1 MTPRRRLVAGAV
13 AALLLAAL
21 SGCERPAP
29 IVTVVNAGNSVYAEA
44 NVYCFEGQ
52 SVAEANCAVR
62 SDRSTELEVRGG
74 QTVGVDVD
82 KALLSG
88 GWLIELSDPDAQ
100 EGSAEP
106 QQSEVQ
112 DGHYFT
118 FTAPNLPQGSS
129 VLLTV
134 RSLDR
139 RQSATGEWLFTLVPP
154 RRSPSR

>member
-1 MTPRRRLVAGAV
+1 MTPRRRLVPGAV
-13 AALLLAAL
+13 AALAVAAL

-44 NVYCFEGQ
+44 NIYCFEGQ

-62 SDRSTELEVRGG
+62 SDHATELEVQGG

-82 KALLSG
+82 KALLDG
-88 GWLIELSDPDAQ
+88 GWLIELFDPSAP
-100 EGSAEP
+100 EGSAEA
-106 QQSEVQ
+106 QQSEIQ
-112 DGHYFT
+112 DGHYFA
-118 FTAPNLPQGSS
+118 FTAPNLRQDSS

-139 RQSATGEWLFTLVPP
+139 QLNPTGEWVFTLVP
-154 RRSPSR
+154 R

>member
-13 AALLLAAL
+13 GALALAAL

-29 IVTVVNAGNSVYAEA
+29 IVTVVNSGNSVYAEA

-62 SDRSTELEVRGG
+62 SDRTTLLKVQGG

-82 KALLSG
+82 KALLDG
-88 GWLIELSDPDAQ
+88 GWLVELSDPDAPG
-100 EGSAEP
+100 GSAEP

-112 DGHYFT
+112 DGHYFA
-118 FTAPNLPQGSS
+118 FTAPNLRQGSS

-139 RQSATGEWLFTLVPP
+139 QLNPTGEWAFTLVP
-154 RRSPSR
+154 R

>member
-1 MTPRRRLVAGAV
+1 MTPRRRLAAGAV
-13 AALLLAAL
+13 AALALAAL

-62 SDRSTELEVRGG
+62 SDRATELEVQGG

-82 KALLSG
+82 KALLDG
-88 GWLIELSDPDAQ
+88 GWLIELADPDAPAA
-100 EGSAEP
+100 AEP
-106 QQSEVQ
+106 QQSEIQ
-112 DGHYFT
+112 DGHYFA
-118 FTAPNLPQGSS
+118 FTAPNLRQDSS

-139 RQSATGEWLFTLVPP
+139 QLNPTGEWAFTLVP
-154 RRSPSR
+154 R